1 MNAYTIAT
9 DPFLVSNQM
18 LQDSAFDVDAL
29 CHQLIGEAIGRKL
42 ADYALTGTGSG
53 QPQGVFT
60 TITARGEVTTSGGWV
75 ALGTATPV
83 NVFGAYGDSATTELL
98 ANALSPAT
106 VASMISSV
114 NSAYW
119 PGCRFFMSSTQALN
133 QRSVTDDNGRPLLNL
148 DDGYADGAT
157 IGTMFGF
164 PVVVDDG
171 IPALTASTVGGP
183 IFGDLSR
190 AMVMRSVPTGAS
202 VMRLNE
208 RYADYLAAG
217 FLGYVRVDMRANDV
231 RAMVTVKASSS

>member
-157 IGTMFGF
+157 IGPCSDSRSWWMTAF
-164 PVVVDDG
+164 PRS
-171 IPALTASTVGGP
+171 P
-183 IFGDLSR
+183 R
-190 AMVMRSVPTGAS
+190 ARWVARFSVTSAGLWSCGLFLPEH
-202 VMRLNE
+202 RLC
-208 RYADYLAAG
+208 A
-217 FLGYVRVDMRANDV
+217 
-231 RAMVTVKASSS
+231 